1 MAKARK
7 VGVSD
12 RGGSDI
18 KKEAQGG
25 RINDRNGSEAAVV
38 GKVTGKVEVP
48 EEMWDN
54 VSAHG
59 FLKRGTTS
67 MFDVLIIN

>member
-1 MAKARK
+1 M
-7 VGVSD
+7 SD

-25 RINDRNGSEAAVV
+25 RINDRNGSEASVV

-54 VSAHG
+54 VSAHVFRYLHFPRYLPHHG
-59 FLKRGTTS
+59 RF
-67 MFDVLIIN
+67 